1 MKNLIS
7 DFVIAMTM
15 LAVALLSSCQSNSEK
30 LEKADKEV
38 AEAKEELAEAR
49 ADAREIRIMVANEE
63 EWRNF
68 KADAEVKIANNEKR
82 IEEIREKMKKPG
94 KTFDEMYRKNIDAL
108 EERNRDLRKRIG
120 YYENNQSDWDK
131 FKREFN
137 HDMDELGQ
145 ALKDLTVDNAK

>member
-7 DFVIAMTM
+7 DFIIAMTM
-15 LAVALLSSCQSNSEK
+15 LAIAFLSSCTSNTDK
-30 LEKADKEV
+30 LEAANKEV

-63 EWRNF
+63 EWRAF
-68 KADAEVKIANNEKR
+68 KADAEIKIQANEKR
-82 IEEIREKMKKPG
+82 IEELREKMKKPG

-108 EERNRDLRKRIG
+108 EERNRDLRKRVG
-120 YYENNQSDWDK
+120 YYESNQSDWDK

-137 HDMDELGQ
+137 HDMDELGK
-145 ALKDLTVDNAK
+145 ALKDLTEDNAK

>member
-30 LEKADKEV
+30 LEKADKDV

>member
-7 DFVIAMTM
+7 DFVIAMAM
-15 LAVALLSSCQSNSEK
+15 LAMAFLSSCQSNADK
-30 LEKADKEV
+30 LEAANKDV

-49 ADAREIRIMVANEE
+49 ADAREIKIMVANEE
-63 EWRNF
+63 EWRAF
-68 KADAEVKIANNEKR
+68 KTDAEVKIANNEKR

-108 EERNRDLRKRIG
+108 EERNKDLRKRIG
-120 YYENNQSDWDK
+120 YYENNQSDWDR

-137 HDMDELGQ
+137 HDMDEIGQ